1 MFGRGIAH
9 LTIYLPALALYL
21 IVLPRIYGFSTLG
34 HLPQIFALAT
44 VFLLATSFMGQA
56 IGAWFTRPE
65 NATLL
70 LLATSLPQFFTAGF
84 AWPREAI
91 PDAAIALGRIFPA
104 DFAIDGLVRINQ
116 LGASIWEVAHDW
128 LGLWCLALVYF
139 ALAVISALAVKRRT
153 ETCAGLAC
161 RHCCDRT
168 RACRGRPDL
177 FPASCRSDATIVGVV
192 RATEVRVEPEVNGQL
207 VSIAVEKGAEVHA
220 GDVLARLS
228 AVELTAQA
236 DQARA
241 ALASATANRN
251 NVYAGVRREQIASL
265 KAESPRQA
273 PASTMCRPSSPEP
286 ARWRARVL
294 SPSSRSTRPKTT
306 LQAHVPMWRR
316 PRRITMRP
324 WQARPEERA
333 IADAQVQAAAA
344 AVTVLE
350 RRLEKMILR
359 APADGVVSVIAAE
372 VGENVRAGQPI
383 LMVEAA
389 GKQWLSFNAREDH
402 LSGLTIGKT
411 VSVMRNGTDGA
422 IKAVITELRPLG
434 TFATWQAER
443 VIGDHDRN
451 TLRLRLDPEGEPAG
465 LEPGMTVWI
474 EN

>member
-1 MFGRGIAH
+1 MRRAER
-9 LTIYLPALALYL
+9 AA
-21 IVLPRIYGFSTLG
+21 IV
-34 HLPQIFALAT
+34 
-44 VFLLATSFMGQA
+44 
-56 IGAWFTRPE
+56 
-65 NATLL
+65 
-70 LLATSLPQFFTAGF
+70 
-84 AWPREAI
+84 
-91 PDAAIALGRIFPA
+91 AIALL
-104 DFAIDGLVRINQ
+104 LV
-116 LGASIWEVAHDW
+116 
-128 LGLWCLALVYF
+128 
-139 ALAVISALAVKRRT
+139 
-153 ETCAGLAC
+153 AGVLIYSL
-161 RHCCDRT
+161 RH
-168 RACRGRPDL
+168 A
-177 FPASCRSDATIVGVV
+177 RSDATILGVV
-192 RATEVRVEPEVNGQL
+192 RSTEVRVEPEVNGQL
-207 VSIAVEKGAEVHA
+207 VSIAVEKGTEVHA

-251 NVYAGVRREQIASL
+251 NGYAGVRREQIASL
-265 KAESPRQA
+265 KAEIAKASARLDYVQVQLTRISTLARQSFESQQA
-273 PASTMCRPSSPEP
+273 LDQAENDAAS
-286 ARWRARVL
+286 ARADVAAA
-294 SPSSRSTRPKTT
+294 
-306 LQAHVPMWRR
+306 QANYDAAVAGPT
-316 PRRITMRP
+316 I
-324 WQARPEERA
+324 EERA

-344 AVTVLE
+344 AVAVLE
-350 RRLEKMILR
+350 RRLEKTILR

-402 LSGLTIGKT
+402 LSALTIGKT